1 MRKTAGAIAGAL
13 CAIPMICNLPSAQ
26 ARQFTW
32 LESIT
37 TSDQVVLVTA
47 NNQNSTTGTLRTF
60 EKFND
65 QWKLVQGPS
74 PVFLGRTGLIPG
86 NERVQSS
93 GKTPIGTYSLTSG
106 FGRQVNPGT
115 QMPYTH
121 VDRND
126 AWTYNPKVPSTY
138 NLFQSANRRWSSYGK
153 YVEHLW
159 QLGPQYDYVVTTSFN
174 EPTGQIV
181 RGTDGINRAKPSAN
195 TQLGGGIFL
204 HVSKGIP
211 TAGCIS
217 MKRNVMRSLL
227 QWLKP
232 ASHPITVIGLA
243 SNFNS

>member
-13 CAIPMICNLPSAQ
+13 CVSVMVCNLPLAQ
-26 ARQFTW
+26 ARQSTW

-47 NNQNSTTGTLRTF
+47 NHQMSTTGTLQTF
-60 EKFND
+60 EKING
-65 QWKLVQGPS
+65 QWEIIQEAS

-86 NERVQSS
+86 TERVQSS
-93 GKTPIGTYSLTSG
+93 GKTPMGTYSLTSA
-106 FGRQVNPGT
+106 FGRRINPGT

-121 VDRND
+121 LDQND

-138 NLFQSANRRWSSYGK
+138 NLFQSANRRWSTYGK

-181 RGTDGINRAKPSAN
+181 RGADGINRAKPSA
-195 TQLGGGIFL
+195 TTSRGGGIFL

-217 MKRNVMRSLL
+217 MNRNVMRSLL

-232 ASHPITVIGLA
+232 ASHPVTVIGLA
-243 SNFNS
+243 RDFNS